1 MYIYIHIYIKEQDR
15 NFYSSTILQ
24 ERLEHQGRNKTINFA
39 KWGPIIFLLTKNID
53 KKINTI
59 IIQAIHLYAAPFV
72 YHFII
77 ISLPSLPPAPPTSV
91 SSSALSG
98 CVVLY
103 LQGQSQPFLNGE
115 GGEGAKIFQFVFIPY
130 KGEMGKH
137 YCRVKECKNNSDNK
151 DISFHSFPK
160 DKLTLDA
167 WVKVTTL
174 F

>member
-15 NFYSSTILQ
+15 NFYSSTILYK
-24 ERLEHQGRNKTINFA
+24 RSEHKGRNKTINFA

-59 IIQAIHLYAAPFV
+59 NIQAIHLYATPFV
-72 YHFII
+72 NHFII
-77 ISLPSLPPAPPTSV
+77 ISLSSLPPAPPTSV

-115 GGEGAKIFQFVFIPY
+115 GGRGQKSFSLFISRIRERWGNITAVLKSARTIPTT
-130 KGEMGKH
+130 KTLAFT
-137 YCRVKECKNNSDNK
+137 R
-151 DISFHSFPK
+151 FPRIN
-160 DKLTLDA
+160 
-167 WVKVTTL
+167 
-174 F
+174 

>member
-15 NFYSSTILQ
+15 NFYSSTILYK
-24 ERLEHQGRNKTINFA
+24 RSEHKGRNKTINFA

-59 IIQAIHLYAAPFV
+59 NIQAIHLYATPFV
-72 YHFII
+72 NHFII
-77 ISLPSLPPAPPTSV
+77 ISLSSLPPALPTSV

-115 GGEGAKIFQFVFIPY
+115 GGVRKSFSLFLSRIRESALPISQLMQQTEKINLE
-130 KGEMGKH
+130 KGVSLQN
-137 YCRVKECKNNSDNK
+137 YQLLYLQV
-151 DISFHSFPK
+151 
-160 DKLTLDA
+160 
-167 WVKVTTL
+167 
-174 F
+174 

>member
-15 NFYSSTILQ
+15 NYYSSTILYK
-24 ERLEHQGRNKTINFA
+24 RSEHKGRNKTINFA

-59 IIQAIHLYAAPFV
+59 NIQAIHLYATPFV

-77 ISLPSLPPAPPTSV
+77 ISLSSLPPALPTSV

-98 CVVLY
+98 CVLY

-115 GGEGAKIFQFVFIPY
+115 GGEESKVAKF
-130 KGEMGKH
+130 
-137 YCRVKECKNNSDNK
+137 CTCSSAN
-151 DISFHSFPK
+151 
-160 DKLTLDA
+160 
-167 WVKVTTL
+167 L
-174 F
+174 FFFRIIKFFE

>member
-15 NFYSSTILQ
+15 NFYSSTILYK
-24 ERLEHQGRNKTINFA
+24 RSEHKGRNKTINFA

-59 IIQAIHLYAAPFV
+59 NIQAIHLYATTFV

-77 ISLPSLPPAPPTSV
+77 ISLCSLPPAPPTSV

-115 GGEGAKIFQFVFIPY
+115 GGGRK
-130 KGEMGKH
+130 
-137 YCRVKECKNNSDNK
+137 
-151 DISFHSFPK
+151 SFSLFLSRIRERWGNITAVLKSARTKTLAFTRFPRIN
-160 DKLTLDA
+160 
-167 WVKVTTL
+167 
-174 F
+174 